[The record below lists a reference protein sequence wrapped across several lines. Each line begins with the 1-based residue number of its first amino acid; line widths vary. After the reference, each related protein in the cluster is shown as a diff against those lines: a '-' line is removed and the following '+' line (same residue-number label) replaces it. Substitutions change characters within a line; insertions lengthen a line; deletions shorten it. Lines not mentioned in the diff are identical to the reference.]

1 MIFREQ
7 LYMASGPMEHREL
20 TSVKSDAAKH
30 ANREWKTGDPY
41 PSPTE
46 TSSSLLT
53 NHFIDLASTVS
64 REITNFQLQG
74 VLETKVQ
81 SYSSYLMLLPHHQH
95 HSRGSTSSKKN
106 KNQESLASSPAH
118 FTKVRCSHGLGL
130 GLANSTIQF
139 SLIICNQQVTV
150 PFIFTKSQGPEAR
163 GWGGGEQGQLS
174 RIANTVK
181 H

>member
-1 MIFREQ
+1 
-7 LYMASGPMEHREL
+7 MASGPMEHREL

-74 VLETKVQ
+74 ALETKVQ
-81 SYSSYLMLLPHHQH
+81 SYSSYLRLLPPPP
-95 HSRGSTSSKKN
+95 
-106 KNQESLASSPAH
+106 PAPQRLV
-118 FTKVRCSHGLGL
+118 FL
-130 GLANSTIQF
+130 
-139 SLIICNQQVTV
+139 
-150 PFIFTKSQGPEAR
+150 
-163 GWGGGEQGQLS
+163 
-174 RIANTVK
+174 
-181 H
+181 

>member
-1 MIFREQ
+1 MWPVFFLFFLSLWQPICSAQKCSPSRKQMIFREQ

-81 SYSSYLMLLPHHQH
+81 SYSSYLRLLTPPAPHH
-95 HSRGSTSSKKN
+95 HSRGSPSSKKN
-106 KNQESLASSPAH
+106 KTKNLLASSPAH

-139 SLIICNQQVTV
+139 SLIICN
-150 PFIFTKSQGPEAR
+150 
-163 GWGGGEQGQLS
+163 
-174 RIANTVK
+174 
-181 H
+181 